1 MDDETAFRDV
11 LSGEKKERKEK
22 EHEIKKSY
30 NEMKQEQKELA
41 KGVVGSKKGAK
52 PKKEKKHGALEEKE
66 GTRGLARRI
75 WIGICCP
82 VIPRRTP
89 LTMMTINNL

>member
-1 MDDETAFRDV
+1 MDDKTAFRDV

-66 GTRGLARRI
+66 GTEGPSEADLDRDLLPSNSKKNPADDDDY
-75 WIGICCP
+75 
-82 VIPRRTP
+82 
-89 LTMMTINNL
+89 